1 MLDGL
6 RVGLEQRRRFPSQIP
21 GRGLLPRRFGG
32 GGRSGGGSEGG
43 RSRGRGTETWR
54 QWGFR
59 LCLCDCGMA
68 IIVGSSIRIVL
79 RSSSSRS
86 RMMMHL
92 VDLGEFRMR
101 LRRMFARGLIT
112 AKETAQ
118 TTHGRLAL
126 NRRLLQ
132 RDSLVGL
139 VIRMRSRAVVCDGR
153 AKSWSRMVIIWS
165 TEVGFQWC

>member
-1 MLDGL
+1 
-6 RVGLEQRRRFPSQIP
+6 
-21 GRGLLPRRFGG
+21 
-32 GGRSGGGSEGG
+32 
-43 RSRGRGTETWR
+43 
-54 QWGFR
+54 
-59 LCLCDCGMA
+59 
-68 IIVGSSIRIVL
+68 
-79 RSSSSRS
+79 
-86 RMMMHL
+86 MMMHL